1 MRNLSIMVSVLT
13 ITLVLA
19 FSAGTIMAADAMPE
33 DTNVKVLLE
42 NDDVRVARASRPPGT
57 VVPMHTHPAYVAYFF
72 EAWDGRLTNS
82 KGKVVEKKFPAG
94 KVIYSPG
101 KTHSVEVIGTTNQ
114 EVLVIEWKK
123 K

>member
-1 MRNLSIMVSVLT
+1 
-13 ITLVLA
+13 
-19 FSAGTIMAADAMPE
+19 
-33 DTNVKVLLE
+33 
-42 NDDVRVARASRPPGT
+42 
-57 VVPMHTHPAYVAYFF
+57 MHTHPAYVAYFF
-72 EAWDGRLTNS
+72 EAWKGRLTNS
-82 KGKVVEKKFPAG
+82 KGKVVEKEFPAG